1 VALTNRIARPFAIFL
16 VLVLLAAILAAG
28 KVSTATPI
36 FGDIQP
42 ALPLRAAFYYAWFPE
57 AWNQQHISPYTNY
70 HPSLGYYSSPEPAV
84 IQQHIAAMQYGGIQA
99 GIASWWGQGSRT
111 DNRLPT
117 LLATTAGSTFRW
129 SVYYEQESQGDP
141 SVDALTADL
150 TYLRDHYGSDPSYLR
165 IDGRFVVFVYADG
178 ADGCAMADRWKQ
190 ANSLNAYIVLK
201 VFAGYRNCASQPDGW
216 HQYAPAVAADSQGT
230 YSYAISP
237 GFNKVG
243 ESPRLARDLA
253 RWKSNVRAM
262 VASGAAFQLVTT
274 FNEWGE
280 GTAVESAQE
289 WTSASGYGA
298 YLDALHTNGLDTA
311 PATATPQT
319 QVPIT
324 STPTQTPPASTTGSS
339 PLLFTVDADARVVEA
354 NPAANYGTATSLQV
368 DGASDPDQESYLR
381 FTVSDVPGPVQSTK
395 LRVYDTTN
403 GSKNGPAVYATGTEW
418 SEAGLTWNNRPAR
431 ASDVLDNKGAFGTS
445 SWVEY
450 NVTSLVS
457 GNGTYS
463 FVLVADSSDGVKF
476 SSREGGA
483 PPQLVLT
490 LVPGSAASPTPTNP
504 PDPTTALPT
513 AAPTTT
519 PLPSSADPVLIGAGD
534 IASCNSTGDEATAA
548 LLDGIAGTVITLG
561 DNVYDSGTP
570 AEFTNCYDPSWGR
583 AKARTRP
590 AVGNHEYGT
599 SGAAGYFG
607 YFGAAAGDSR
617 TGYYSYDLGTW
628 HIIVI
633 NSNCSKV
640 GGCQA
645 GSSQEQWLRADLAAH
660 SASCT
665 LAYWHHPRFSSGE
678 HGSATALQPIWQALY
693 DANADVVLNGH
704 DHNYERFAPQNPS
717 GTLDKARGIRQFI
730 VGTGGKNH
738 YQITAPITNS
748 EVYNNATFG
757 VLKLTLHPTS
767 YDWEFIAEAGKT
779 FSDTGNADC
788 H

>member
-1 VALTNRIARPFAIFL
+1 VTLTNRIARPFAIFL
-16 VLVLLAAILAAG
+16 VFVLLAAILAAG
-28 KVSTATPI
+28 RVSTATPAAS
-36 FGDIQP
+36 DIQP
-42 ALPLRAAFYYAWFPE
+42 ALPLRAAFYYPWFPE
-57 AWNQQHISPYTNY
+57 AWRQQGMYPYTNY
-70 HPSLGYYSSPEPAV
+70 HPSNGFYDLSDQAV
-84 IQQHIAAMQYGGIQA
+84 IRQQIAAMQYGGIQA
-99 GIASWWGQGSRT
+99 GIASWWGQATATDSRI
-111 DNRLPT
+111 PS
-117 LLATTAGSTFRW
+117 LLAAASGSPFRW

-141 SVDALTADL
+141 SVSVLTADL
-150 TYLRDHYGSDPSYLR
+150 SYLRDRYGSDPSYLR
-165 IDGRFVVFVYADG
+165 INGRFVVFVYADG

-190 ANSLNAYIVLK
+190 ANTINAYIVLK

-216 HQYAPAVAADSQGT
+216 HQYGPAVAASAQGSF
-230 YSYAISP
+230 SYTISP

-253 RWKSNVRAM
+253 RWQTNVRDM
-262 VASGAAFQLVTT
+262 VASGAAFQLITT

-280 GTAVESAQE
+280 GTSIESAQE
-289 WTSASGYGA
+289 WASASGYGA
-298 YLDALHTNGLDTA
+298 YLDALHDNPTNASAA
-311 PATATPQT
+311 PIVATATPVSPSTINQT
-319 QVPIT
+319 RT
-324 STPTQTPPASTTGSS
+324 
-339 PLLFTVDADARVVEA
+339 FTAVADARVSES
-354 NPAANYGTATSLQV
+354 NPMARYGTATSLQV
-368 DGASDPDQESYLR
+368 DGASDLDQESYIR
-381 FTVSDVPGPVQSTK
+381 FTVSDISGAIQSAK
-395 LRVYDTTN
+395 VRVYDTTN
-403 GSKNGPAVYATGTEW
+403 GTKNGPAIYATGSEW
-418 SEAGLTWNNRPAR
+418 SEAELTWNNRPAR

-463 FVLVADSSDGVKF
+463 FVLAADSSDGVKF
-476 SSREGGA
+476 SSREGGT
-483 PPQLVLT
+483 PPQLVLILT
-490 LVPGSAASPTPTNP
+490 PDNAASPTPTNP
-504 PDPTTALPT
+504 PATTTALPT
-513 AAPTTT
+513 TAPT
-519 PLPSSADPVLIGAGD
+519 PSSADPVLIGAGD

-548 LLDGIAGTVITLG
+548 LLDNIAGTVITLG

-590 AVGNHEYGT
+590 AVGNHEYLT

-660 SASCT
+660 PASCT

-678 HGSATALQPIWQALY
+678 HGNATALQPIWQALY

-717 GTLDKARGIRQFI
+717 GTLDRARGIRQFV
-730 VGTGGKNH
+730 VGTGGKSH

-748 EVYNNATFG
+748 EIYNDSTFG

-767 YDWEFIAEAGKT
+767 YDWEFIPESGKT